1 MTIKTLG
8 IDLGKRCFHVF
19 GADDHGKTIVK
30 KQFSRSK
37 LIAYLS
43 TWSLA

>member
-19 GADDHGKTIVK
+19 GADDHGKTDKGVK
-30 KQFSRSK
+30 YH
-37 LIAYLS
+37 ID
-43 TWSLA
+43 SL